1 VTRLRLCMLGVI
13 GVGVVFAIVAFFVSG
28 VRAAASVMVAVA
40 LAAANLSLLS
50 RFIGGAWSGSD
61 KTKSATQKWGL
72 VAGLSMIGQLIVA
85 GLALK
90 LGLAD
95 PLPFVV
101 GCAALPAG
109 MVLGSVLADR
119 LKGPEE

>member
-1 VTRLRLCMLGVI
+1 MTRLRLCMFAVM
-13 GVGVVFAIVAFFVSG
+13 GVGCLFAAAAFLMSG
-28 VRAAASVMVAVA
+28 VQAAASVIVAVA
-40 LAAANLSLLS
+40 LACANLSLLS
-50 RFIGGAWSGSD
+50 RYLGKASPQRW
-61 KTKSATQKWGL
+61 AL
-72 VAGLSMIGQLIVA
+72 VIAASMIGQLVLA

-109 MVLGSVLADR
+109 LVLGSILADR
-119 LKGPEE
+119 LLPPD

>member
-1 VTRLRLCMLGVI
+1 VTRLRLCMLGVV
-13 GVGVVFAIVAFFVSG
+13 GVGVVFAAAAFAVSG
-28 VRAAASVMVAVA
+28 VKAAASVTVAVA
-40 LAAANLSLLS
+40 LASANLSLLS
-50 RFIGGAWSGSD
+50 RFIGKANPQRW
-61 KTKSATQKWGL
+61 A
-72 VAGLSMIGQLIVA
+72 VVIALSMVGQLIVA

-109 MVLGSVLADR
+109 LVIGSLLADR
-119 LKGPEE
+119 LLPPD